1 MKHQSGFGLLT
12 IVGGV
17 FAAAMAAGLI
27 YSYNDGQQAK
37 VKLSQTKAELSD
49 CKDSNSKLNALIAKQ
64 NEAVKVIEDTA
75 AKAQA
80 RSKKAQETARNAV
93 AATLAERDRLAKAAK
108 AGGSCLDGVKAV
120 RDGLSK

>member
-1 MKHQSGFGLLT
+1 MTSQRGFGLLT
-12 IVGGV
+12 IVGVV

-37 VKLSQTKAELSD
+37 AKLSQAKAELSD

-64 NEAVKVIEDTA
+64 NEAVRMVEDTA

-80 RSKKAQETARNAV
+80 RSKKAQDVARNAV
-93 AATLAERDRLAKAAK
+93 AATLAERDRLARAAK
-108 AGGSCLDGVKAV
+108 AGGSCLDGLAQV
-120 RDGLSK
+120 RKGLK